1 MSRKEKRA
9 ILILIIITIILIIA
23 FVITRN
29 NKQDEVLENQEQTEN
44 ISQEGNTQISNKEVN
59 GIEISNINISANSE
73 DVTVTA
79 NATNNTNSTKD
90 EFTVK
95 IKLKNAQ
102 GEILQELGAIIGKTN
117 PGETRQI
124 TATVGGVNVSDIE
137 DIEITT
143 K

>member
-1 MSRKEKRA
+1 MSRNEKRA
-9 ILILIIITIILIIA
+9 ILILIIITIIVIIA

-29 NKQDEVLENQEQTEN
+29 NKQDEVIENQEQTEN

-59 GIEISNINISANSE
+59 GIEISNINISGNSE